1 MFWKVHDPAPD
12 LAGLH
17 AVLSRMLTLPAT
29 LAPGTLKEKWRRLL
43 SIVPSLPVD
52 SADGTARLLPYTGPQ
67 TAKSHNE
74 ENPELYAIYPFRLY
88 GLGKPDLELAR
99 HSFDIRKCPQKG
111 CWSQDPI
118 EAAMLGYTGIAAEDV
133 RYNLTR
139 KDPGLKF
146 PAFWAASHDY
156 LPDEDNGGNGENGLQ
171 QMLLQVDGRK
181 LLLLPAWPADWDADF
196 KLHAPYRTVIEGKV
210 RKGRLTELVVTP
222 VARRADVIDCGKR
235 TFAGT
240 SDLRSD
246 SVEAGHDRNAG
257 RKE

>member
-1 MFWKVHDPAPD
+1 LIP
-12 LAGLH
+12 
-17 AVLSRMLTLPAT
+17 
-29 LAPGTLKEKWRRLL
+29 RRG
-43 SIVPSLPVD
+43 
-52 SADGTARLLPYTGPQ
+52 AARLLPYTGPQ

-118 EAAMLGYTGIAAEDV
+118 QAAMLGYTGVAAEDV
-133 RYNLTR
+133 RYALTR

-146 PAFWAASHDY
+146 PLFGQRAMTICRTRTTAATERTVCS
-156 LPDEDNGGNGENGLQ
+156 NAAAG
-171 QMLLQVDGRK
+171 DGRK

-196 KLHAPYRTVIEGKV
+196 KLHAPYRTTIEGKV

-222 VARRADVIDCGKR
+222 ASRRADVIDCGKR

-240 SDLRSD
+240 SDLPERSEGYERGGPWRSRPDEVLRD
-246 SVEAGHDRNAG
+246 SVEAGHDRNVG